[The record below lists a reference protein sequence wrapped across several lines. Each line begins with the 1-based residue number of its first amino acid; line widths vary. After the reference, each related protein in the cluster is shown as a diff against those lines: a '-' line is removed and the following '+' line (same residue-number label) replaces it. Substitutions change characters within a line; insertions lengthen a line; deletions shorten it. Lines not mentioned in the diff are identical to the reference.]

1 MVVIFLV
8 YLVPA
13 FFLMFGI
20 ISAIRKWL
28 ATHSGREDNKPK
40 SVGVGAG
47 TFITAALVW
56 IFLAIIFIGTPSE
69 ILKEKHDNEARRSNI
84 INTCEKVESGRDKG
98 IFSGVQDGYLCK
110 DGVVYY
116 INSR

>member
-1 MVVIFLV
+1 MVVILLI

-13 FFLMFGI
+13 FFLIFGI

-28 ATHSGREDNKPK
+28 ATHGVREDNKPK
-40 SVGVGAG
+40 TVGIGAG

-56 IFLAIIFIGTPSE
+56 IILAIFIIGTPSE
-69 ILKEKHDNEARRSNI
+69 ILKEKNDTEARRSNI
-84 INTCEKVESGRDKG
+84 INTCKKVESGRDNG

-116 INSR
+116 IAR

>member
-1 MVVIFLV
+1 MVVILLI

-13 FFLMFGI
+13 FFLIFGI
-20 ISAIRKWL
+20 ISAIRK
-28 ATHSGREDNKPK
+28 T
-40 SVGVGAG
+40 VGIGAG

-56 IFLAIIFIGTPSE
+56 IILAIFIIGTPSE
-69 ILKEKHDNEARRSNI
+69 ILKEKNDTEARRSNI
-84 INTCEKVESGRDKG
+84 INTCKKVESGRDNG

-116 INSR
+116 IAR